1 MRPSGDSASQARGL
15 RVHPLLL
22 LKSLA
27 PPPPIGA
34 HLTFASLSCVS
45 LKSDNRP
52 ISVHQASGHAILT
65 NVYHPSSE
73 RDERLTNRSQ
83 TLPMLFC
90 EVFTTNNVTPPGV
103 ACPTHAFVG
112 KTQPPHRPSSY
123 INGHFRRLGNAG
135 RLNFHGVF
143 NHVPHITIR
152 LGTSEPQIIHH
163 GDLTTRAIAP
173 GSCFTW
179 EGQPKT

>member
-73 RDERLTNRSQ
+73 RDELPTDRCQ
-83 TLPMLFC
+83 TLPILFC
-90 EVFTTNNVTPPGV
+90 EVFSTNNVTPPDV
-103 ACPTHAFVG
+103 AYSTHAFVG
-112 KTQPPHRPSSY
+112 EDSASASTVFIYQWPFPPPGQCWASQLP
-123 INGHFRRLGNAG
+123 RR
-135 RLNFHGVF
+135 F
-143 NHVPHITIR
+143 
-152 LGTSEPQIIHH
+152 
-163 GDLTTRAIAP
+163 
-173 GSCFTW
+173 
-179 EGQPKT
+179 